1 MLGRLTLSDHG
12 EVIQGSVI
20 EVLPNLMYRVVLAT
34 GAKVLVHLGP
44 EVRMNIPRII
54 PGDRVTIRLSPY
66 DSSRGAILGRER

>member
-1 MLGRLTLSDHG
+1 VSGQVDA
-12 EVIQGSVI
+12 VQGLVI
-20 EVLPNLMYRVVLAT
+20 EVLPNLMYRVELAT
-34 GAKVLVHLGP
+34 GAKVLAHLGP